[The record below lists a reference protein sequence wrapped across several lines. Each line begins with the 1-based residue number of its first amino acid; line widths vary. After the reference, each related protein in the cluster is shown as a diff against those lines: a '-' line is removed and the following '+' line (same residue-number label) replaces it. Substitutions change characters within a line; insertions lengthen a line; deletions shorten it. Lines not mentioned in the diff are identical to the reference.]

1 MVLGVL
7 ASLSPVPR
15 DFYRSPTEIR
25 CSPMT
30 SFETAHV
37 VEAYREICEDR
48 IEIISDGDRTLI
60 VVADGAGGTGDGH
73 LAAETVI
80 RETRANYAAIGNAT
94 DWSQFL
100 SQLDF
105 RISSGEST
113 AVIVDIRSDR
123 ILGAS
128 VGDSCA
134 WVIDGPDITDLTR
147 TQIRKPLLGS
157 HEAKPAPFWHGQL
170 DGILLVGSD
179 GFFDYAK
186 RDRITPLIGR
196 TDFFAVPRACID
208 LVRLPSGDLW
218 DDTAIVACRMRRSA
232 ASRKRYTI

>member
-1 MVLGVL
+1 
-7 ASLSPVPR
+7 
-15 DFYRSPTEIR
+15 
-25 CSPMT
+25 MT
-30 SFETAHV
+30 SFETAHL
-37 VEAYREICEDR
+37 VEAYREPCEDR
-48 IEIISDGDRTLI
+48 VDIITDGNRTLI

-80 RETRANYAAIGNAT
+80 RETRANYTGIENST

-105 RISSGEST
+105 RIDTGETT
-113 AVIVDIRSDR
+113 AVIVDVYPDR

-134 WVIDGPDITDLTR
+134 WVIDGPDVIDLTR

-157 HEAKPAPFWHGQL
+157 QAAIPAPFWHGPL

-186 RDRITPLIGR
+186 RDQITPLIAR
-196 TDFFAVPRACID
+196 TDFFAVPRTCVD
-208 LVRLPSGDLW
+208 KVRLPSGDLW
-218 DDTAIVACRMRRSA
+218 DDTAVVACRVRRKRT
-232 ASRKRYTI
+232 SRKRYSI